1 MGWLSS
7 LFGGDEDTNPSNSA
21 MQFLNQIPET
31 YNPLK
36 QQFQNLS
43 SMPGE
48 RLNEIGGAYQQSPGF
63 QHALQQALAAS
74 GHAAAAGG
82 MAGTPAHQYDA
93 MSAAQGLVS
102 KDYNDWMT
110 NALALHNTGLAGQTG
125 IADQIAQVLAQQ
137 GAYSY
142 QGQAGENQNRN
153 ALWNTLFKGLGGAG
167 AGFLAGGPVGAAVG
181 GIGGLASG
189 FGSR

>member
-63 QHALQQALAAS
+63 QHAPPSS
-74 GHAAAAGG
+74 GGQRSRVIR
-82 MAGTPAHQYDA
+82 MDSK
-93 MSAAQGLVS
+93 MLVS
-102 KDYNDWMT
+102 GSC
-110 NALALHNTGLAGQTG
+110 NASRISSERMVN
-125 IADQIAQVLAQQ
+125 VL
-137 GAYSY
+137 GRPELKSRPFTSMVNSCSS
-142 QGQAGENQNRN
+142 GN
-153 ALWNTLFKGLGGAG
+153 AEPMRILISS
-167 AGFLAGGPVGAAVG
+167 AVRSP
-181 GIGGLASG
+181 IIKL
-189 FGSR
+189 